1 MNDLLRKSLRGGR
14 GGGGGGQGRPDED
27 LERGPHVV
35 QMADMASNNVGAD
48 PKFGQFQTDIEAIK
62 AEMEKMKQVLAK
74 LQAANEESKS
84 VHRADAMKAL
94 RSRMDADVAAVTK
107 SARTVKVRLEQ
118 VEVAN
123 AENRK
128 VRGCEEGS
136 AADRLRMTVT
146 NDQRKKLRNLM
157 DQFQGLRAA
166 MAVEYKETIQRR

>member
-1 MNDLLRKSLRGGR
+1 MGTMNDLLRKSLRRGR
-14 GGGGGGQGRPDED
+14 GGGQGSHDED
-27 LERGPHVV
+27 LESGPHVV
-35 QMADMASNNVGAD
+35 QMADMASNAGAD
-48 PKFGQFQTDIEAIK
+48 PKFSQFQTDIEAIK
-62 AEMEKMKQVLAK
+62 AEMEKMKQVLAM

-94 RSRMDADVAAVTK
+94 RSRMDADIAAVTK

-136 AADRLRMTVT
+136 AADRIRMTVT

-157 DQFQGLRAA
+157 DQFQGLRAT